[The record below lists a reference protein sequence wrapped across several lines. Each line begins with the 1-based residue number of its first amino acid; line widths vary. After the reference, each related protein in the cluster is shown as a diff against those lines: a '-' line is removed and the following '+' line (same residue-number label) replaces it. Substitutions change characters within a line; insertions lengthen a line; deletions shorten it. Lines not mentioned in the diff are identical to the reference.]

1 MPNLHAGKLV
11 SLLDLASRAAPDD
24 KSVMDRTTA
33 NTGTRQV
40 AERLRF
46 DEAALLEWLSE
57 NVTGFEGPLT
67 VSQFKGGQSNPT
79 YKLETPGAAYVL
91 RRKPP
96 GKTLPGAHAVDR
108 EYRVLAALGSQGF
121 PVPRVHA
128 LCEDERVIGTAFYLM
143 DMVPGRIVWEASFP
157 GLEPSTRAAHFDAMN
172 ATMARLHGFDPAAI
186 GLADYG
192 KAGGF
197 VERQVKRWSR
207 QYLNDVEAGR
217 VEDMDR
223 LVAWL
228 EKHLPADK
236 GDSRI
241 VHGDFRC
248 DNMIF
253 DAEQPQVRAVLDWEL
268 STLGDPESDFVY
280 HCMMYRMPAGIF
292 TGLAGLD
299 LQALGI
305 PSEEEYVAAYCH
317 RTGRAAIPAF
327 DYLMVFNLFRLA
339 AIIHGI
345 KGRLAR
351 GNASSAHA
359 AESAKALEPLAA
371 MAWAQAEQARL

>member
-1 MPNLHAGKLV
+1 
-11 SLLDLASRAAPDD
+11 
-24 KSVMDRTTA
+24 MDRTTA
-33 NTGTRQV
+33 NTGTREV

-46 DEAALLEWLSE
+46 DERALAEWLAAS
-57 NVTGFEGPLT
+57 VPGFTGPLT

-79 YKLETPGAAYVL
+79 YKLDTPGAAYVL

-96 GKTLPGAHAVDR
+96 GRTLPGAHAVDR
-108 EYRVLAALGSQGF
+108 EYRVLAALGKKGF

-128 LCEDERVIGTAFYLM
+128 LCEDESVIGTAFYVM
-143 DMVPGRIVWEASFP
+143 DMVAGRIVWEASFP
-157 GLEPSTRAAHFDAMN
+157 GLDPADRAAHFDAMN
-172 ATMARLHGFDPAAI
+172 ATIARLHSFDPNTI
-186 GLADYG
+186 GLRDYG

-197 VERQVKRWSR
+197 VERQVKRWST
-207 QYLNDVEAGR
+207 QYLNDAEAGR
-217 VEDMDR
+217 LEPMDK

-236 GDSRI
+236 GDSRV

-253 DAEQPQVRAVLDWEL
+253 DAEAAEVRAVLDWEL

-299 LQALGI
+299 LPSLGI
-305 PSEEEYVAAYCH
+305 PSEEEYVAAYCG
-317 RTGRAAIPAF
+317 RTGRENIPAF

-371 MAWAQAEQARL
+371 MAWAQAERARL